1 VKTGPKAF
9 VKDAET
15 CIAWTDFY
23 GPGTYDLAAPS
34 FGGWCSDFEGF
45 SGCRLAIAGTLVSS
59 DNGDGSF
66 TWQITAYYAP

>member
-1 VKTGPKAF
+1 MRRMR
-9 VKDAET
+9 
-15 CIAWTDFY
+15 
-23 GPGTYDLAAPS
+23 
-34 FGGWCSDFEGF
+34 F